1 VSPPRRGRRQP
12 RATPRDEHAHDRPAA
27 KFDVVRDILDH
38 ELLDADGVPCGVVD
52 DVMLDG
58 GPGAPF
64 RVVALIVG
72 PGGWLPRLPAL
83 VGGLLRHVVAAKH
96 VRVPWSAVAHVGERI
111 ELAQRA
117 SELGLG
123 AADRRVGRLL
133 AHIPGARHAPE

>member
-1 VSPPRRGRRQP
+1 MTAPRRGRKKA
-12 RATPRDEHAHDRPAA
+12 RATSRAEHADDRPAA

-58 GPGAPF
+58 EPGAPL

-72 PGGWLPRLPAL
+72 PGGWLPRLPSL

-123 AADRRVGRLL
+123 VADRRIGRVL
-133 AHIPGARHAPE
+133 ARIPGASHAPE